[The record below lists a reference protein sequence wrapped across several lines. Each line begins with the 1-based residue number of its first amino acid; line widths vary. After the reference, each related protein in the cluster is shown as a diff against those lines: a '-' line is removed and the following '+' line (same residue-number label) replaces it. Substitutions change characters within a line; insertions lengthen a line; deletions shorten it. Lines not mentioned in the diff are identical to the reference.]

1 MDYKRNSR
9 YFHSNDKWYYSGFP
23 IFIVGSSLFACW
35 VIYFD
40 VIPYQAP
47 IGMFLAIIGAA
58 TAFLPY
64 VRCSKESEID
74 NAIQEISAAYSKEID
89 DRLSLKREL
98 KKNVEPLTIGNYV
111 YEKDLLMRRGRID
124 RRCRTSMYCISRI
137 FCLNAGIIISQKTFS
152 LIDETSNERM
162 ETFAFSDI
170 DSVTVIKEPFLCND
184 QSKIQVS
191 YFVIIKDNAE
201 LLRLPVKH
209 DVAMDKLCT
218 EINGMI
224 KYSNCHSCC

>member
-1 MDYKRNSR
+1 MDYKRNLR
-9 YFHSNDKWYYSGFP
+9 YFHSNDKWYYIGFP
-23 IFIVGSSLFACW
+23 IFIVGSILFACW
-35 VIYFD
+35 IIYFV

-58 TAFLPY
+58 IAFLPY
-64 VRCSKESEID
+64 ARCSKESEID

-152 LIDETSNERM
+152 LIDETSNEHM
-162 ETFAFSDI
+162 DTFFFSDI
-170 DSVTVIKEPFLCND
+170 DSVAITKEPFLCND
-184 QSKIQVS
+184 QFKIQVS
-191 YFVIIKDNAE
+191 YFVIRKDNAE
-201 LLRLPVKH
+201 LLRLPVMH
-209 DVAMDKLCT
+209 DMAIDRLCA
-218 EINGMI
+218 EINEMI
-224 KYSNCHSCC
+224 KFKH